1 MRGGDI
7 DVNPLGKRAHKRKVR
22 YALVGA
28 GNIAQVAV
36 LPAFQHATENSELVA
51 LVSGDA
57 DKRRTL
63 GERNGI
69 ELTGSYDE
77 LEDVIRRGRVDA
89 VYIATPNTLHREHTE
104 RAARAGVHVLCEK
117 PMAPT
122 VEDCKAMI
130 DACQAAKVRLMI
142 AYRLHFEEASLRA
155 IEIAQG
161 GQIGKI
167 RLFTGLLTLQVRP
180 GDTRT
185 QAKLAG
191 GALFDLGVYPIN
203 AARHLFRA
211 EPTRVYCTITRGDER
226 FEGVDASAAATLVFE
241 GERVAQFT
249 VSLEASSISSYRVI
263 GEKGDLVVDPGF
275 AYADGLRHLLTI
287 NGRTDERRFQKRD
300 QFAAQIVAFSR
311 ALLESQEIEPSGE
324 EGLADVRIV
333 RALLESAARGQYV
346 ELPPFSRSVQ
356 PSMRQEIFLP
366 PVNKPETFKAPS
378 PSQR

>member
-1 MRGGDI
+1 MKS
-7 DVNPLGKRAHKRKVR
+7 LHKRAPKRKVR

-36 LPAFQHATENSELVA
+36 LPAFAHASENSELVA
-51 LVSGDA
+51 IVSGDA

-63 GERNGI
+63 AERHAI
-69 ELTGSYDE
+69 DLTGSYDE
-77 LEDVIRRGRVDA
+77 LEAVLARGHVDA

-104 RAARAGVHVLCEK
+104 RAAKAGVHVLCEK

-122 VEDCKAMI
+122 VEDCLAMI
-130 DACQAAKVRLMI
+130 ETCQAAKVRLMI

-161 GQIGKI
+161 GQIGQAK
-167 RLFTGLLTLQVRP
+167 LFTGLLTQQVRP
-180 GDTRT
+180 GDIRT
-185 QAKLAG
+185 KRELAG
-191 GALFDLGVYPIN
+191 GALYDLGVYPIN

-226 FEGVDASAAATLVFE
+226 FSGVDASAAGTLIFDD
-241 GERVAQFT
+241 ERRAQFV
-249 VSLEASSISSYRVI
+249 VSFEASSISSYRVI

-275 AYADGLRHLLTI
+275 AYAEGLRHVLTI
-287 NGRTDERRFQKRD
+287 GGRSDERRFPKRD

-311 ALLESQEIEPSGE
+311 AVLENQELEPSGE

-333 RALLESAARGQYV
+333 QALLQSAELGKSV
-346 ELPPFSRSVQ
+346 ELPPFRRALQ
-356 PSMRQEIFLP
+356 PSLRQEIYLP
-366 PVNKPETFKAPS
+366 PVDEPRTYKAPS
-378 PSQR
+378 PTQR